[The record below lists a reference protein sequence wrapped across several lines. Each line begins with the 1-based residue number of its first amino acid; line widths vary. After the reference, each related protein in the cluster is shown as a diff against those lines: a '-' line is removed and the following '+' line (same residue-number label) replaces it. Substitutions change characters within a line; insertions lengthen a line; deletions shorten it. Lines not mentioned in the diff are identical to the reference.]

1 MNTLLLGA
9 SVDPDSAAWARWLR
23 DVMSSWP
30 AQLIVLLLF
39 AGLAALLVRHAAR
52 EWEGGARNR
61 YLQVGLFLGGVF
73 FVLQFLLASSLVGN
87 VSWPAWLFVI
97 EFVVLFALW
106 LYAFVR
112 FMTTQRSGPGDDESR
127 GRGAAL
133 DRVIKEAGDQGGTA

>member
-1 MNTLLLGA
+1 MDTLLLGA
-9 SVDPDSAAWARWLR
+9 AVDPDSAAWARWLR

-73 FVLQFLLASSLVGN
+73 FVLQFLFASSLVGD
-87 VSWPAWLFVI
+87 VSWPVWLFVI

-112 FMTTQRSGPGDDESR
+112 FMTTQRSGRGDDESR
-127 GRGAAL
+127 ERGEAL
-133 DRVIKEAGDQGGTA
+133 ERVIMPDGRDRPA